1 VKNRYSFLGLV
12 LTLGLIGCS
21 QFNPVPREQVE
32 GNLGPMLRVERRA
45 DQMKY
50 YTEVLVQ
57 MEGMS
62 QESAQKLKA
71 THDVYY
77 VYYLAASVHLARG
90 SLESYLAHLKQAE
103 KELDSMEAILK
114 RDLSKLSELEREKK
128 ERVFRSG
135 L

>member
-1 VKNRYSFLGLV
+1 MKNYYSFLGLL
-12 LTLGLIGCS
+12 LTMGLIGCS

-32 GNLGPMLRVERRA
+32 ANLAPMLRVERRA
-45 DQMKY
+45 DQVKY
-50 YTEVLVQ
+50 YTEMLVL

>member
-1 VKNRYSFLGLV
+1 
-12 LTLGLIGCS
+12 
-21 QFNPVPREQVE
+21 
-32 GNLGPMLRVERRA
+32 
-45 DQMKY
+45 
-50 YTEVLVQ
+50 

-77 VYYLAASVHLARG
+77 VYYLAASVYLARG
-90 SLESYLAHLKQAE
+90 NLEAYLAHLKQAE